1 MMSPN
6 TGVRHSDCCGQAVR
20 YHLPDRL
27 SGALRHRLV
36 DSHHY
41 GGHAGI
47 RPGHF
52 HFRVGITLRIQH
64 ETPAFQKRSPVLTLQ
79 DLLAGLRSPFPS
91 ICQSWLSQGAH
102 SKVLFHPVFADPSL
116 NSKWITRRP
125 YFYSRSKGICH
136 ARLIFLLNYKKSWE
150 KYFLFLWQVRTIFLS
165 RLKRR
170 QIVMTNSV
178 RNKQHKL
185 HSGGL
190 LVVEYKPCVLLC
202 CRFMSSIWA
211 LFAVVFLALYTANL
225 AAFMIPRKEYHNLSG
240 LDDTKVRDKW
250 LQPHKHS

>member
-1 MMSPN
+1 MCVFHLIFNYIGEPISTSHTSYLVNDMMMSPN

-64 ETPAFQKRSPVLTLQ
+64 ETPAFKKRPPVLTLQ

-91 ICQSWLSQGAH
+91 ICQS
-102 SKVLFHPVFADPSL
+102 
-116 NSKWITRRP
+116 
-125 YFYSRSKGICH
+125 
-136 ARLIFLLNYKKSWE
+136 
-150 KYFLFLWQVRTIFLS
+150 
-165 RLKRR
+165 
-170 QIVMTNSV
+170 
-178 RNKQHKL
+178 
-185 HSGGL
+185 
-190 LVVEYKPCVLLC
+190 
-202 CRFMSSIWA
+202 
-211 LFAVVFLALYTANL
+211 
-225 AAFMIPRKEYHNLSG
+225 
-240 LDDTKVRDKW
+240 
-250 LQPHKHS
+250 